1 MLLLML
7 GACTEG
13 DTERA
18 LGKGEGGLEY
28 VDKTRQKQMD
38 SVILVEGGSESR
50 RDNGC
55 EMRGDGMVED
65 NPGREGNLGVANWGA
80 NMNCTAGFC
89 VEHRQQTYR
98 FALLSFG
105 FFRTNAQGAFF
116 CPTLLRA
123 SCFDERARKG
133 AEEGKLWRLL
143 IRSRPRIMRVPVS
156 RKGRPGK

>member
-65 NPGREGNLGVANWGA
+65 NPGREGNLGVANGGA

-89 VEHRQQTYR
+89 VEHCQQTYR

-105 FFRTNAQGAFF
+105 FSGQAPRGRSSALHCFVHRALMSAQGKE
-116 CPTLLRA
+116 P
-123 SCFDERARKG
+123 RKESYG
-133 AEEGKLWRLL
+133 GF
-143 IRSRPRIMRVPVS
+143 
-156 RKGRPGK
+156 